1 MGEVASMTRS
11 LYLIGPPGSGK
22 STLMQ
27 RLLAPWEAGPAE
39 RLTSRE
45 MFGHRLTDGDGC
57 EGMYLGVL
65 REQFPGTDGLSMSVN
80 PQAVL
85 WLESGGAAGLD
96 LILGEGTRLGNRKFL
111 AALAE
116 RTTMTLIH
124 LTADLEVLR
133 ERTLSRPDDGGWKS
147 HGKRADGTYGGRTD
161 DRPQSD
167 NYLKS
172 RIGACLKLAAEI
184 PNTVT
189 LDTTEMTTDE
199 VEEILC
205 PIC

>member
-1 MGEVASMTRS
+1 MTRS

-39 RLTSRE
+39 RLTKRE
-45 MFGHRLTDGDGC
+45 MFGHALWDGDGC
-57 EGMYLGVL
+57 RGLYLGVL

-85 WLESGGAAGLD
+85 WLEEGGATGLD

-124 LTADLEVLR
+124 LTADLDVLR
-133 ERTLSRPDDGGWKS
+133 ERTLSRPDDGNWKPIS
-147 HGKRADGTYGGRTD
+147 KKLPDGTWTTTQRVAGQ
-161 DRPQSD
+161 PQSEQ
-167 NYLKS
+167 YLKS
-172 RIGACLKLAAEI
+172 RAGACTKLAAEI
-184 PNTVT
+184 PGSVT
-189 LDTTEMTTDE
+189 LDTTRMTADE
-199 VEEILC
+199 VEEVLC
-205 PIC
+205 PLL